1 MAKPDRNSMYRG
13 LGGGSN
19 AYETALI
26 ATWRAALAASS
37 QKDEVPFSKEDLVN
51 HGDELRRLGITPRD
65 AAVKN
70 VPDIIYTY
78 RARADLP
85 AEILAHGNYAIVGR
99 GKGRYAFYKIPRP
112 NRVTPPA
119 KRTTVPVSD
128 VIPKWA
134 RNFMTDDE
142 QGMLTAIA
150 SNGLV
155 ARHLRL
161 KRAFRLQSH
170 LRCSVVD
177 YGQVEIDE
185 LYVGEDDSTNHVVVA
200 VEAKDRSDHDL
211 LNIAQLYGCAQALL
225 ERYPD
230 HQLKL
235 LGVKPVGD
243 SSVVMCEF
251 LVGRNPKD
259 IREAGEWVEYQL
271 K

>member
-1 MAKPDRNSMYRG
+1 MAKLGGNSIYRG
-13 LGGGSN
+13 LGGEGN
-19 AYETALI
+19 AYEIALI
-26 ATWRAALAASS
+26 ATWRAALAAS
-37 QKDEVPFSKEDLVN
+37 KHRDEIPFSKEDLVK
-51 HGDELRRLGITPRD
+51 HGDELRRLGITPRG

-78 RARADLP
+78 RARSDLP
-85 AEILAHGNYAIVGR
+85 AEILAHGDYAIVGR
-99 GKGRYAFYKIPRP
+99 GKGRYAFYKIQRP
-112 NRVTPPA
+112 NRVSPPA
-119 KRTTVPVSD
+119 QRMTVPVPD

-134 RNFMTDDE
+134 RSFMTDDE

-170 LRCSVVD
+170 LRCSVAD

-185 LYVGEDDSTNHVVVA
+185 LYVGEDDAAKHVVVA
-200 VEAKDRSDHDL
+200 VEAKDRSAHDL

-243 SSVVMCEF
+243 SAVVMCEF
-251 LVGRNPKD
+251 RVGRSPRD
-259 IREAGEWVEYQL
+259 IREAGEWIEYQL